1 MEKTGDSAN
10 NTVTFSSGDATN
22 PTGWADIGVV
32 ASGEKHSSLM
42 RKFSLAVKNLRYLWK
57 LLGGTSLAGIGDGTV
72 TGAINAL
79 NTGLDGMLSPI
90 VIAFKDYDIRPTVS
104 NSVVDLNYDISDLI
118 LPGYI
123 ISQIVD
129 VKVLYT
135 DSHRYQQVTI
145 TNLSSQ
151 SATAKIMCLN
161 TVPFKIRIYA
171 LIYRKSAIAN

>member
-1 MEKTGDSAN
+1 MQ
-10 NTVTFSSGDATN
+10 
-22 PTGWADIGVV
+22 
-32 ASGEKHSSLM
+32 
-42 RKFSLAVKNLRYLWK
+42 KNAC
-57 LLGGTSLAGIGDGTV
+57 S
-72 TGAINAL
+72 L
-79 NTGLDGMLSPI
+79 NTGLDGVLSPI
-90 VIAFKDYDIRPTVS
+90 MIVYKDYDIIPTAN
-104 NSVVDLNYDISDLI
+104 NSVVNLTYDISELI
-118 LPGYI
+118 LSGYI